1 MIGRAIWDSFYWS
14 IPTVMIWIAGL
25 VCANWC
31 YSCKTRLDAYLLA
44 RAVAREPFEREAADR
59 IKREA
64 AKFQLELEAER
75 RRLAKE
81 REAMETFFEQKLDAA
96 HRETQEEVARRKAT
110 EEEAIALG
118 VAAAQRETKGAV
130 ANKFSRALAMS
141 NFEKEKAALEEARGA
156 ALAEADRERAE
167 QLMNLEAEHAAEME
181 VERASGFKQLQESS
195 FKLQAA
201 IEQEKKGSV
210 AHKFSTAVAKS
221 KFEMQ
226 KAAVEQEREAQLAE
240 ADRLRAQQLMKA
252 QEDHTAELEAERE
265 MAMQER
271 QALELLL
278 RKSRQAAKQEEAEH
292 VAKMEAERQRA
303 MEERRA
309 TEHGFQAQLE
319 AARKTAL
326 DEQARRLAAEGS
338 TMRHVLAAEAAQLE
352 HEEIER
358 ALQAQLQAARQA
370 AEQEEAEHVANI
382 EAEQRRAKEQREAI
396 ERSLKDQLEAA
407 RRDASEAETQWKLAE
422 ANMKEAMRLAH
433 SQQELAAWVKRQA
446 NLKQLIEKRYTNLW
460 TLSWSETQLVGMI
473 SISGEA
479 EEAAIKAQLSDVVSK
494 YFPTIVDI
502 YLRYCSTVETMATK
516 SSDKDAKKKED
527 DSKSSGDFVI
537 ESEGGFAFG
546 WDVQMPKKA
555 WLQFCQDLGSSALD
569 PKKAAQIFTV
579 VNDLRDKRIELRKL
593 EALHKGIG
601 VTKSDELLFAAQM
614 ALDANTFSM
623 SEFLEACVRSAT
635 LVTKADPRVMDKSD
649 KAQEAVIAMLD
660 DWLMPFAARCG
671 IRGFREAMGSS
682 PELQLLRLDLGQ
694 PFTRLFNAHATA
706 AVSSGSKLV
715 GVSLHRF
722 LEIAEVAK
730 AGLSRARVKSAY
742 VQSLGLDAV
751 SSALLR
757 GAKLLTED
765 TLWEALLR
773 LALIICEEGTTGPH
787 DQRNPFRL
795 AALDEAQ
802 LRAVRSE
809 LEAMVLYCPA
819 SSKEISALSAAKAL
833 QGAAR
838 GMASRRKGKAPL
850 SKPLS
855 KPKPGT
861 GGFVLA

>member
-1 MIGRAIWDSFYWS
+1 M
-14 IPTVMIWIAGL
+14 MIWIAGL

-31 YSCKTRLDAYLLA
+31 YSCKSRLDAYLLA

-81 REAMETFFEQKLDAA
+81 REAMENFFEQKLDAA

-167 QLMNLEAEHAAEME
+167 QLMNLETEHAAEME
-181 VERASGFKQLQESS
+181 AERAGGFKQLQESS
-195 FKLQAA
+195 LKLQAA

-210 AHKFSTAVAKS
+210 AHKFSTAVSKS

-240 ADRLRAQQLMKA
+240 ADRLRAEQLMKA

-278 RKSRQAAKQEEAEH
+278 RKSRQAAKQEEVEH
-292 VAKMEAERQRA
+292 AAKLEAERQRA
-303 MEERRA
+303 TEERRT
-309 TEHGFQAQLE
+309 TERGFQAQLE

-338 TMRHVLAAEAAQLE
+338 TMRHVLAAEAARLE
-352 HEEIER
+352 HEAIER
-358 ALQAQLQAARQA
+358 ALQAQLEAARQA
-370 AEQEEAEHVANI
+370 AEQEEAEHIAII

-407 RRDASEAETQWKLAE
+407 RRDVSEAETQWKLAE
-422 ANMKEAMRLAH
+422 ANMKEALRQAH

-446 NLKQLIEKRYTNLW
+446 NIKQLIEKRYTNLW
-460 TLSWSETQLVGMI
+460 TLSWSETQLVGMF

-516 SSDKDAKKKED
+516 SSDKDVVAKKSSDKDAKKKED
-527 DSKSSGDFVI
+527 DSKSSGEFVI

-635 LVTKADPRVMDKSD
+635 LVTKADPRVMDKCD

-660 DWLMPFAARCG
+660 DWLMPFAARYG

-682 PELQLLRLDLGQ
+682 PELQLLKLDLGQ

-706 AVSSGSKLV
+706 AVSSGSKFV

-730 AGLSRARVKSAY
+730 AGLSRARVKTAY

-773 LALIICEEGTTGPH
+773 LALIICEEGATGPH

-855 KPKPGT
+855 KPKAGT